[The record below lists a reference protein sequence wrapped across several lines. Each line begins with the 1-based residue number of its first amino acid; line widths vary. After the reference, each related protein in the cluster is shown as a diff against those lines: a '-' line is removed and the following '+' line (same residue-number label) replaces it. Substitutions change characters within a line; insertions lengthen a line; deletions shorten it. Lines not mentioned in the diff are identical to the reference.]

1 MSYAEVYVAIKTLG
15 ICHPFDYKIP
25 PDLEE
30 QAKVGSVVAVPFGN
44 RQETGYITR
53 LKNNSKFSGK
63 EIKPVTRIL
72 RDVPIFDRDRLKL
85 IYWMAAYYVAPVV
98 KIMEF
103 FVPSGKKAKK
113 SPQPACVDFQD
124 KHSDAATTD
133 SVISDAETAV
143 TRTLNTEMPQGIPIT
158 DSFATDTCTFE
169 TGSSYK
175 NKQQRC
181 ACRTPNLCK

>member
-1 MSYAEVYVAIKTLG
+1 MSYAEVYVAIKTLD

-30 QAKVGSVVAVPFGN
+30 HAKVGSMVAVPFGN

-53 LKNNSKFSGK
+53 LKKNSGFSGK

-72 RDVPIFDRDRLKL
+72 CDVPIFDRDRLKL

-103 FVPSGKKAKK
+103 FIPSGRKAKK
-113 SPQPACVDFQD
+113 SLPPANAEFPY
-124 KHSDAATTD
+124 KTSD
-133 SVISDAETAV
+133 
-143 TRTLNTEMPQGIPIT
+143 TERLTSEQSLP
-158 DSFATDTCTFE
+158 E
-169 TGSSYK
+169 WLK
-175 NKQQRC
+175 
-181 ACRTPNLCK
+181 